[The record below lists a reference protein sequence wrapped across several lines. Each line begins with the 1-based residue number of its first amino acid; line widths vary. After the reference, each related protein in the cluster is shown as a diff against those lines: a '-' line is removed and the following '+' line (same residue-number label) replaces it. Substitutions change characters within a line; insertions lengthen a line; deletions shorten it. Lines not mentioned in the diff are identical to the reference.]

1 MINNKNNIHTLKLNN
16 MINGDYSA
24 VTDDYEEN
32 KYNLADIDNPKGWNF
47 DEIDTLGDMGFH
59 ICNDTDMEIELD
71 IPSLNLSEQ
80 HDDHFVITVFKT
92 DEGYVLKT
100 ENRNYVFRT
109 FDDML
114 EYISKY
120 NK

>member
-1 MINNKNNIHTLKLNN
+1 MDNNVHTIKLNN
-16 MINGDYSA
+16 IINGNYSA
-24 VTDDYEEN
+24 EQDDYIEN
-32 KYNLADIDNPKGWNF
+32 KYNLADIDNPKGWDF
-47 DEIDTLGDMGFH
+47 GEIDTLGDMGFH
-59 ICNDTDMEIELD
+59 IANDTDMEIELN

-80 HDDHFVITVFKT
+80 HDDHINITVYKS

-100 ENRNYVFRT
+100 EHRNYVFRT

-114 EYISKY
+114 NFISKY